1 MATTI
6 ERDVTKTDPL
16 SRESRGGTT
25 PPATNGDATAPPGSR
40 RRIVFLLLGVALLA
54 LIVGGVRKLIWSRTH
69 ESTDNAQVDGHM
81 LPIAPKVAGFVAQ
94 VRIVENQRVQAGDTV
109 IVLDDRDFQARLA
122 QTEADYAALLATVSS
137 RSRVGQAEAQVRQA
151 EATARKAHSD
161 LERLL
166 PLAQQQIVSQQ
177 QLDAAQ
183 TAVAAA
189 DAQLAAAQAAL
200 VGADAR
206 VAAARA
212 ARDLAAL
219 QLSYTR
225 VTAPMAGVVSKKSV
239 EAGQLVQQGQPLMSL
254 VSLDDAWVV
263 ANLKE
268 TQTADVAVGDPVD
281 ITVDAYPGRHFC
293 GSVESLSPATGAKF
307 SLLPPDN
314 ATGNFT
320 KVVQRI
326 PVRVRSCGPVDPAH
340 PLRPGMNVEVTI
352 TTKR

>member
-6 ERDVTKTDPL
+6 ERDVTKTESPL
-16 SRESRGGTT
+16 RESRTAA
-25 PPATNGDATAPPGSR
+25 PTNGDTTAVPGGR
-40 RRIVFLLLGVALLA
+40 RRIVFLALGVVLLL
-54 LIVGGVRKLIWSRTH
+54 LIAGGVRKLIWSRTH
-69 ESTDNAQVDGHM
+69 ETTDNAQVDGHM
-81 LPIAPKVAGFVAQ
+81 LPISPKVGGFVAE
-94 VRIVENQRVQAGDTV
+94 VRIVDNQRVKAGDTLV
-109 IVLDDRDFQARLA
+109 VLDDRDFRARLA
-122 QTEADYAALLATVSS
+122 QTDADYAALLATVSS
-137 RSRVGQAEAQVRQA
+137 RSRVGQAEALVRQA
-151 EATARKAHSD
+151 EATARKAHAD

-166 PLAQQQIVSQQ
+166 PLAQQDIVSKQ

-212 ARDLAAL
+212 ARDLAGL

-281 ITVDAYPGRHFC
+281 ITVDAYPGQHFR
-293 GSVESLSPATGAKF
+293 GHVESLSPATGAKF
-307 SLLPPDN
+307 SLLPADN

-326 PVRVRSCGPVDPAH
+326 PVRIRPDGPVDPAH